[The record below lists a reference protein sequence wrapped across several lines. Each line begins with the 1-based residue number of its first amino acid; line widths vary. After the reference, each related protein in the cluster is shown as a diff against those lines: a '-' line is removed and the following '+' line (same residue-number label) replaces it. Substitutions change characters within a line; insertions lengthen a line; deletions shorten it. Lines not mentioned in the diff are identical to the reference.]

1 MPKPNEIRLG
11 QLLIQKRWCTLQQ
24 INRGLDIQQQMR
36 DKGTRSSL
44 GKILIQKGYVDEE
57 KIKVALSVMGTL
69 RLVCGPCSMDIP
81 VTNYSPGSDYK
92 CPKCQQPLAM
102 SDPCLEPQD
111 VGSSATFAVPADTPP
126 SATSGPV
133 ELPRQEMTGDDPIA
147 GKIIGGCQVLERI
160 AKGGMG
166 VVYKA
171 KQLKLDRPVA
181 VKILSEDL
189 AKDRSYVHRFIQE
202 ARSAAELSHGNIV
215 QIFDVGEINGLFYII
230 LEYVDGSNLRDIL
243 DSHKRLDPA
252 RALEIALQAGHALKH
267 AHQRGVIHRDIKPEN
282 IMVTHDGMV
291 KIADLGLAKKMASG
305 NQDGGI
311 TSAGAILGTP
321 YYMAPE
327 QVKDFRQ
334 VDGRSDIYSLGVT
347 LFRALTGSVP
357 FKGRTPVEV
366 MIKVVEGKRP
376 SIRSLEANVPE
387 DVELFVDRMMH
398 RRPDN
403 RFQDFSELIRDLETI
418 LYRLRTEGELP
429 SKSKVPVTLDGA
441 VEGELQPE
449 REEDLQEQES

>member
-1 MPKPNEIRLG
+1 
-11 QLLIQKRWCTLQQ
+11 
-24 INRGLDIQQQMR
+24 
-36 DKGTRSSL
+36 
-44 GKILIQKGYVDEE
+44 
-57 KIKVALSVMGTL
+57 
-69 RLVCGPCSMDIP
+69 
-81 VTNYSPGSDYK
+81 
-92 CPKCQQPLAM
+92 
-102 SDPCLEPQD
+102 
-111 VGSSATFAVPADTPP
+111 
-126 SATSGPV
+126 
-133 ELPRQEMTGDDPIA
+133 MTGDDPIA